1 MKIIYQLNNKQKNF
15 IWNRLNLQIKNSTI
29 NNNYKKWWL
38 KKINIAAKI
47 SNFQF
52 SQIKRLFNGNF
63 LDWKILPLHVIHKSF
78 GKNIVFLFN
87 LQVNKNLTNIC
98 LKYYSEIINTW
109 SIKFSCQTLVA
120 SAILSWQLFKTEGAV
135 KPWEQLPEEYGLLT
149 FNKWNLY

>member
-87 LQVNKNLTNIC
+87 LQETFVWNTIVKLLTPGALNSHAKHWWHLQFYLDNC
-98 LKYYSEIINTW
+98 LK
-109 SIKFSCQTLVA
+109 QRV
-120 SAILSWQLFKTEGAV
+120 QAV
-135 KPWEQLPEEYGLLT
+135 KPWEQLPEEYGLLNS
-149 FNKWNLY
+149 NKWNLY